1 MTGTGK
7 LLFSIIKLVVPTD
20 KISDSV
26 DTSRTAALENTE
38 YSSKKAF
45 FQCFGEPHDELLLS
59 WLHKGTED
67 IWTMLSICDGCG
79 TKKICVSYCNKCLW
93 QKTGWRKDK
102 ALFICHSALQSTC
115 NNLDCGDYKRH
126 NFGRGFMFLMH
137 FKVTLSWHLRHSVQA
152 SRARVTQLNVI
163 DEITFM
169 RNVVNSKWHGFT
181 AMHFE
186 RDGFMCLGKYGCLV
200 IWKDM
205 VE

>member
-1 MTGTGK
+1 M
-7 LLFSIIKLVVPTD
+7 FW
-20 KISDSV
+20 
-26 DTSRTAALENTE
+26 A
-38 YSSKKAF
+38 
-45 FQCFGEPHDELLLS
+45 PHDQLLLS
-59 WLHKGTED
+59 WLHKGLEN
-67 IWTMLSICDGCG
+67 IWTMLSICDGWG
-79 TKKICVSYCNKCLW
+79 TKKICVFPIATNAFDKRLV
-93 QKTGWRKDK
+93 GRKDK
-102 ALFICHSALQSTC
+102 ASFICHSALQSTC